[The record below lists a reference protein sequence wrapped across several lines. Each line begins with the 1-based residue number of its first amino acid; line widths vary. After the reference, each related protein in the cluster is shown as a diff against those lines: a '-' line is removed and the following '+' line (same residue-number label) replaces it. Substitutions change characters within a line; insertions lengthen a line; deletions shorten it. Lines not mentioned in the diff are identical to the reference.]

1 MIIKLSKQDK
11 ERLERFRENL
21 KKQLDEYEANRDKR
35 NSEIIEVLKR

>member
-35 NSEIIEVLKR
+35 NSEIVEVLKR